1 MIRVLIVDV
10 DARRCEALAVGLAEA
25 GGMEV
30 VGTAGDGRT
39 ACSATLA
46 LNPDVV
52 LMAAAL
58 PGLSGEDATAWLST
72 ECPSVRVVGLGAADG
87 ARAAGA
93 DAAGAALLGAGAVS
107 VVAGDAPVGAVASAI
122 LGAVAAA

>member
-1 MIRVLIVDV
+1 MIRVLIVDA
-10 DARRCEALAVGLAEA
+10 DEGRCVALAAGLEEA

-30 VGTAGDGRT
+30 VGTAGDGRM

-52 LMAAAL
+52 LMAATL

-72 ECPSVRVVGLGAADG
+72 ECPSVRVVGLGD
-87 ARAAGA
+87 AGTQPS
-93 DAAGAALLGAGAVS
+93 ALLGAGAVS
-107 VVAGDAPVGAVASAI
+107 VVAHDAPVVAVASAV